1 METLPTYLCVF
12 IDNNDHIDLSITFTP
27 EFLTKEEMTR
37 VLNEVKEYKK
47 DLLESYT
54 NDTYNKEDVETI
66 LTIRDKIS
74 LISNV
79 IKDYDKLKQE
89 FVDTKNL
96 INKVDNYNNI
106 VESYLSKT
114 N

>member
-1 METLPTYLCVF
+1 MSLKN
-12 IDNNDHIDLSITFTP
+12 I
-27 EFLTKEEMTR
+27 
-37 VLNEVKEYKK
+37 K

-79 IKDYDKLKQE
+79 IKDM
-89 FVDTKNL
+89 
-96 INKVDNYNNI
+96 IN
-106 VESYLSKT
+106 
-114 N
+114 